1 MSFFI
6 SKRIAALAAVVAVAL
21 PVAPA
26 AQGYYEICLVN
37 KGAFLAQF
45 RMFFHDRGGN
55 ADYSRGQGM
64 TANVDFNDRNDS
76 AAFSRSIY
84 DIIHSSSSPNYA
96 IVSGDTLCITPTIIN
111 HQRLNNTRGRPS
123 NPNRIANGEAF
134 SFRVDVPGGKN
145 VLCKLPPNLRANDS
159 GRDWHKVFVWP
170 EPEMRGNVEYNH
182 QLIFRTWGTSLHP
195 KCEANSGGGGKGG
208 PYMWQGCAQGREGF
222 RKSACYPFRPRINAN
237 SAYDLTADLSKPIAY
252 LASAARRGANLN
264 VRAHNKHPLHLA
276 VELNREDHARVL
288 LGQGEFLNTPPNKAD
303 PNVRNSIGETPLAMA
318 VRLNL
323 PAHVGFLTEADAD
336 TELKDNRGRAPLL
349 IALLEHADKPGLTD
363 LLLPL
368 LDAGAD
374 PNAADRNGGHPL
386 HLAARA
392 GRADAVAMLAD
403 YRADTY
409 RKDRGGKTALQ
420 HAAEGGKPGHAEV
433 ARALFANNIRKAVE
447 RKDAAR
453 LRELAAYVG
462 REWADMNV
470 LVQGGVP
477 PLLRAFQINFPRGV
491 AVLASSDGVNLEA
504 ADSEGR
510 RAAHYATEQDS
521 AESLRALL
529 ENGADVNAV
538 NGDGKTPLLLAAEL
552 NSANAARELIA
563 HGADMAL
570 QNSSGQTPLD
580 AATLGGNP
588 ETELVLMNA
597 GAGRAATTESD
608 RAVNQTPNPR
618 GETVLHQA
626 AKELD
631 LERVRA
637 ILKRQPQV
645 NRRNTGESTPL
656 MLAVLAGGNDVSAD
670 VVGALL
676 EAGADPSL
684 WSGEHTPLELA
695 ARRDEPRLLRALLDS
710 GLDPNGVA
718 GRTPPAALAAMRN
731 RARAIEILG
740 EYGADLGLKL
750 DGRNFPADV
759 TDGPLDW
766 ARLPSGLRL
775 PLGHVKVFQGVT
787 DLLGHAS
794 HAGNAAAVRALL
806 LAGAPINDP
815 ATGRRYR
822 NANGDSALELAL
834 SRGQDD
840 VLVELSQGG
849 MHPDTEELYRA
860 MNDPENFP
868 NFSSLADPARVGLA
882 LNETPTTEFLIN
894 YIRENPDDR
903 VGFMNLI
910 HRGRY
915 RSQEVTGGK
924 SDIGSPNPNGM
935 TRGGFSAMH
944 VAAKISLPAL
954 QAFFIPNEF
963 SDWRADPNLQD
974 ARGFSLL
981 HWALDTIGAPP
992 AGGTTAKAVA
1002 YLLEQGADPNTANE
1016 KGNTVLHEAA
1026 LKGWGGDM
1034 FELLLKHGANPS
1046 KLNREGEPALNLAA
1060 NDETRAALAKATLN
1074 RPDSDG
1080 RTRLHLAVTNDPSRV
1095 WELLAAGA
1103 DINARDRDGNTP
1115 LLLGILEGR
1124 MSAETAELLLANGAS
1139 YLLANNAGNL
1149 PLLAAAAAGMPEAAR
1164 ALAAAGARAD
1174 MKARDGMTALQ
1185 LALSR
1190 GRGAAAPD
1198 GDYAG
1203 TALELLRARGA
1214 ELTAADGE
1222 KYAREA
1228 IAAGDAALLRTLLK
1242 HGVEARGDFYSP
1254 EVSAEIGAALGEFGA
1269 LDVLFS
1275 REGESPQGWLH
1286 YAAKDGNAA
1295 EVSRLLG
1302 YDADPNLRDA
1312 NGWTPLGAAVASG
1325 HEEVAVVLIQN
1336 GADASALPMKE
1347 FLQAMRSFSED
1358 GLLALLE
1365 GGMKADL
1372 ELFADDSEETALH
1385 AAARLGYAR
1394 LLAALVEGAEESALT
1409 ATDAAGRT
1417 ALDYAR
1423 EGGHAAAVTLLENLT
1438 LDPSAVMNDQGD
1450 TRLHIAAREGDAAA
1464 IRRWIG
1470 AGADLNPLN
1479 DAAMSPLH
1487 VAVGSQL
1494 RPDAGQVAAARALL
1508 EGGADVDLL
1517 SGRQS
1522 WTGAYAES
1530 ALLMAASLG
1539 AAVMVELLLDFGADP
1554 LIRGLRGDA
1563 LDLARDQGRYFEDGP
1578 AALAL
1583 LEAHVNG
1590 RGEMMAAIDADKGGE
1605 VSRLAADIAPDSALW
1620 GDFVARARAGGDKWN
1635 AALALADA
1643 LAAFAD
1649 ADAADLL
1656 NYQNARGE
1664 TVLHYAASRGDLER
1678 ALAYMNA
1685 GADADLAD
1693 ADGNTPRDVA
1703 VDDVALHWRADDADD
1718 AEEESQADAD
1728 GADGAAAPSDPNA
1741 RDAENRT
1748 PLQRAL
1754 ESGDA
1759 DAVLA
1764 LLEAGADP
1772 NLSTSD
1778 GRRPLMIAV
1787 ESFLPLGTLEALVK
1801 AGGDPAMWDYTRRKF
1816 AALHRAAAYSPE
1828 AVRVLLS
1835 GGADVNV
1842 RDGAGFTPLFWAA
1855 DMRAD
1860 APRSGTREEMAL
1872 AYLELGGDP
1881 AIAGNDGRHPLM
1893 VMVETGMSASG
1904 LRAMVAA
1911 GAQADAWAGGGVRIA
1926 PLHRAVGRS
1935 AEVVKALLSGGANVD
1950 SADGDGFTPLMW
1962 AMKPDL
1968 QLESGTVSD
1977 VVQALLAAGADP
1989 TVENNNQDSALDLAE
2004 RAGMGEDVVQALRS
2018 AAGLEEEEAEE
2029 TGAAERDVNEQDRDG
2044 ATELHRVILDGRFGE
2059 VPPLLERGA
2068 DPNIQDHLGGTALQY
2083 AVFRGAEVNIIRALL
2098 DAGADPRIANHRGF
2112 TPLQVADRSGNAADG
2127 VVAALKDALQRR

>member
-1 MSFFI
+1 MPVSI
-6 SKRIAALAAVVAVAL
+6 SKRIAALAAAVAVVL

-26 AQGYYEICLVN
+26 AHGYYEICLVN

-45 RMFFHDRGGN
+45 RMFFHDRGGA

-64 TANVDFNDRNDS
+64 TANVDFSDKNDS
-76 AAFSRSIY
+76 AAFSRTSY
-84 DIIHSSSSPNYA
+84 DIIQSVSSPNHV
-96 IVSGDTLCITPTIIN
+96 IVSGDTFCITPTIIN

-123 NPNRIANGEAF
+123 SPNRIANGEAF
-134 SFRVDVPGGKN
+134 SFRVDVTGGSD

-170 EPEMRGNVEYNH
+170 EPERRGNVEYNH
-182 QLIFRTWGTSLHP
+182 QLIFRTWGTSLNP

-237 SAYDLTADLSKPIAY
+237 SAYDLTADLTKSIAY
-252 LASAARRGANLN
+252 LASAARRGANLD

-288 LGQGEFLNTPPNKAD
+288 LGQGEFLNTPPNKANPD
-303 PNVRNSIGETPLAMA
+303 VRNSIGETPLAMA

-336 TELKDNRGRAPLL
+336 TELKDNRGRTPLL
-349 IALLEHADKPGLTD
+349 IALLEHADKSNLMAM
-363 LLLPL
+363 LLPL
-368 LDAGAD
+368 LAAGAD
-374 PNAADRNGGHPL
+374 PNAADRNGAYPL

-392 GRADAVAMLAD
+392 GRADAVAKLAD

-420 HAAEGGKPGHAEV
+420 HAAEGAKPGHAAV

-453 LRELAAYVG
+453 LRELAAYAD

-470 LVQGGVP
+470 PVQGGVP
-477 PLLRAFQINFPRGV
+477 PLLRAFQINFPQGV
-491 AVLASSDGVNLEA
+491 AVLASSDGVDLEA

-510 RAAHYATEQDS
+510 RAVHYATEQDS

-529 ENGADVNAV
+529 ENGADANAV

-552 NSANAARELIA
+552 NSANAARALIA
-563 HGADMAL
+563 LGADMAL
-570 QNSSGQTPLD
+570 RNSSGQTPLD

-588 ETELVLMNA
+588 ETELVLMEA
-597 GAGRAATTESD
+597 GAGRGVTTEND
-608 RAVNQTPNPR
+608 RAVNQTPNPW
-618 GETVLHQA
+618 GDTVLHQA

-631 LERVRA
+631 LERVRT
-637 ILKRQPQV
+637 ILLRQPQV
-645 NRRNTGESTPL
+645 NRRNSGESTPL
-656 MLAVLAGGNDVSAD
+656 MLAALAGGNDVSAD
-670 VVGALL
+670 VVRALL
-676 EAGADPSL
+676 DAGADPNL

-695 ARRDEPRLLRALLDS
+695 ARRDEPRLLRMLLDS
-710 GLDPNGVA
+710 GLDPNGVS
-718 GRTPPAALAAMRN
+718 GRTPPVALAAMRN
-731 RARAIEILG
+731 ATRAIEILG

-759 TDGPLDW
+759 TDNPLDW
-766 ARLPSGLRL
+766 ASLPIGLGI
-775 PLGHVKVFQGVT
+775 PLRGARVFQGVT

-794 HAGNAAAVRALL
+794 YAGNAPAVRALL

-834 SRGQDD
+834 SRGRDD

-849 MHPDTEELYRA
+849 MHPDTEDLHRA

-882 LNETPTTEFLIN
+882 LNETPTTQFLID
-894 YIRENPDDR
+894 YIRKNPDDR

-915 RSQEVTGGK
+915 RSRETTGGK
-924 SDIGSPNPNGM
+924 SDIGSPDPNGM

-944 VAAKISLPAL
+944 VAAKTSLPAL
-954 QAFFIPNEF
+954 QAFFLPNEF
-963 SDWRADPNLQD
+963 SDWRADPNLKD

-981 HWALDTIGAPP
+981 HWAMDTVGAPP
-992 AGGTTAKAVA
+992 ASGTTAKIAA

-1016 KGNTVLHEAA
+1016 EGNTVLHEAA

-1034 FELLLKHGANPS
+1034 FELLLNHGANPS
-1046 KLNREGEPALNLAA
+1046 QLNRAGEPALNLAA
-1060 NDETRAALAKATLN
+1060 SDETRAALAKAVLN

-1080 RTRLHLAVTNDPSRV
+1080 RTALHLAVINDPSRV
-1095 WELLAAGA
+1095 WELLASGV

-1115 LLLGILEGR
+1115 LLLGILQGR
-1124 MSAETAELLLANGAS
+1124 MSAETAELLLQNRAN

-1149 PLLAAAAAGMPEAAR
+1149 PLLAAAAAGMPDVAR
-1164 ALAAAGARAD
+1164 VLTAAGARAD
-1174 MKARDGMTALQ
+1174 VKARDGMTALQ
-1185 LALSR
+1185 LAMSR

-1203 TALELLRARGA
+1203 TVRELLRARGA
-1214 ELTAADGE
+1214 ELTDADGE

-1242 HGVEARGDFYSP
+1242 NGVEVRGDFYAP

-1269 LDVLFS
+1269 LDALFS
-1275 REGESPQGWLH
+1275 SEEESPQGWLH
-1286 YAAKDGNAA
+1286 YVAKDGNAA

-1302 YDADPNLRDA
+1302 YGADPNVRDA
-1312 NGWTPLGAAVASG
+1312 NGWTPLAAAVASG
-1325 HEEVAVVLIQN
+1325 HEEVASILIQN
-1336 GADASALPMKE
+1336 GADASGLPMKE
-1347 FLQAMRSFSED
+1347 FLQAMPLFSED

-1365 GGMKADL
+1365 SGMEADL
-1372 ELFADDSEETALH
+1372 GRSLDDSEETALH

-1394 LLAALVEGAEESALT
+1394 LLEALVEGAEESALT

-1423 EGGHAAAVTLLENLT
+1423 EGGHAAAVILLENLT
-1438 LDPSAVMNDQGD
+1438 LDPNAVMNDQGD
-1450 TRLHIAAREGDAAA
+1450 TRLHIAGREGDAAA
-1464 IRRWIG
+1464 IRRWIS
-1470 AGADLNPLN
+1470 AGADPNLLNN
-1479 DAAMSPLH
+1479 AAMSPLH
-1487 VAVGSQL
+1487 VAVGGML
-1494 RPDAGQVAAARALL
+1494 RPDARQVAAARAML

-1530 ALLMAASLG
+1530 ALLIAASLG
-1539 AAVMVELLLDFGADP
+1539 AVAMVELLLEFGADP
-1554 LIRGLRGDA
+1554 LVRGLRGGA
-1563 LDLARDQGRYFEDGP
+1563 MDLVRDQGRHYGDGP
-1578 AALAL
+1578 AVLAL
-1583 LEAHVNG
+1583 LEAHVSG
-1590 RGEMMAAIDADKGGE
+1590 REMMAAIDADKGGK
-1605 VSRLAADIAPDSALW
+1605 VSRLAANYASDSTAW
-1620 GDFVARARAGGDKWN
+1620 ADFVARARAGGDKWK

-1649 ADAADLL
+1649 ADVADLL
-1656 NYQNARGE
+1656 NYQNSRGE

-1678 ALAYMNA
+1678 VLAYVNA

-1693 ADGNTPRDVA
+1693 ADGNTARDVA
-1703 VDDVALHWRADDADD
+1703 VDDVALHWRADDAE
-1718 AEEESQADAD
+1718 EEESQAPAP
-1728 GADGAAAPSDPNA
+1728 APAAAAPSDPNA
-1741 RDAENRT
+1741 RNSENRT
-1748 PLQRAL
+1748 PLQIAL

-1759 DAVLA
+1759 GAARA

-1772 NLSTSD
+1772 NMAASD

-1787 ESFLPLGTLEALVK
+1787 ESFLPLGVLESLVK
-1801 AGGDPAMWDYTRRKF
+1801 AGGDPEMRDEHRNFT
-1816 AALHRAAAYSPE
+1816 ALHRAAGYSPK
-1828 AVRVLLS
+1828 AIRVLLS

-1842 RDGAGFTPLFWAA
+1842 RDGEGLTPLFWAA
-1855 DMRAD
+1855 DMSVD
-1860 APRSGTREEMAL
+1860 AHSGTREEIAL
-1872 AYLELGGDP
+1872 TYLDLGGDP

-1893 VMVETGMSASG
+1893 VMVETGMSAPG
-1904 LRAMVAA
+1904 LRAMAAA
-1911 GAQADAWAGGGVRIA
+1911 GAPADAWAGAGARVA

-1935 AEVVKALLSGGANVD
+1935 AEVVEALLSGGANADV
-1950 SADGDGFTPLMW
+1950 ADGDGFTPLMW
-1962 AMKPDL
+1962 AMKPGL

-1989 TVENNNQDSALDLAE
+1989 TVENNNQDSALELAE

-2018 AAGLEEEEAEE
+2018 AAGLEEEKAAAEE
-2029 TGAAERDVNEQDRDG
+2029 KDINEQDGDG
-2044 ATELHRVILDGRFGE
+2044 ATELHRAILDGHFAE
-2059 VPPLLERGA
+2059 VPLLLERGA
-2068 DPNIQDHLGGTALQY
+2068 DPNIQDHQGATALHY
-2083 AVFRGAEVNIIRALL
+2083 AVFGGAEAEIIHALL
-2098 DAGADPRIANHRGF
+2098 DAGADPRVKNHRGF
-2112 TPLQVADRSGNAADG
+2112 TPLDVADLPESAAADG
-2127 VVAALKDALQRR
+2127 AVAALEEALRP

>member
-1 MSFFI
+1 MPVSI

-26 AQGYYEICLVN
+26 AHSYYEICLVN

-45 RMFFHDRGGN
+45 RMFFHNRGGA

-64 TANVDFNDRNDS
+64 TANVNFNDKNDS
-76 AAFSRSIY
+76 AAFSRSLY
-84 DIIHSSSSPNYA
+84 DIILSVSSPNHV
-96 IVSGDTLCITPTIIN
+96 IVSGDTFCITPTIIN

-123 NPNRIANGEAF
+123 NPNRIATGEAF
-134 SFRVDVPGGKN
+134 SFRADVVGGTN

-170 EPEMRGNVEYNH
+170 EPERRGNVEYNH
-182 QLIFRTWGTSLHP
+182 QLIFRTWGTSLNP

-208 PYMWQGCAQGREGF
+208 PYMWEGCAQGREGF
-222 RKSACYPFRPRINAN
+222 RKSACYPFRPRINRN
-237 SAYDLTADLSKPIAY
+237 SAYDLTADLSKSIAY

-288 LGQGEFLNTPPNKAD
+288 LGQGEFLNTPPNKANPD
-303 PNVRNSIGETPLAMA
+303 VRNSIGETPLALA

-323 PAHVGFLTEADAD
+323 PAHAGFLTEAGAD
-336 TELKDNRGRAPLL
+336 TELKDNRGRTPLL
-349 IALLEHADKPGLTD
+349 IALLEHADKSGLTD

-368 LDAGAD
+368 LEAGAD
-374 PNAADRNGGHPL
+374 PNAADRNGVYPL

-392 GRADAVAMLAD
+392 GRADAVALLAD
-403 YRADTY
+403 HRADTY

-420 HAAEGGKPGHAEV
+420 HAAEGAKPGHAAV
-433 ARALFANNIRKAVE
+433 ARDLFANNIRKAVE

-470 LVQGGVP
+470 PVQGGVP
-477 PLLRAFQINFPRGV
+477 PLLRAFQINFPQGV

-510 RAAHYATEQDS
+510 LAVHYATEQDS

-529 ENGADVNAV
+529 ENGADANAV

-563 HGADMAL
+563 RGADMAL

-580 AATLGGNP
+580 AATLSGNP
-588 ETELVLMNA
+588 ETELVLMEA
-597 GAGRAATTESD
+597 GAGRATTTEND

-645 NRRNTGESTPL
+645 NRRNTGGSTPL
-656 MLAVLAGGNDVSAD
+656 MLAALAGGNDVSAD
-670 VVGALL
+670 VVRALL

-695 ARRDEPRLLRALLDS
+695 ARRNEPRLLRTLLDS

-731 RARAIEILG
+731 RAVAIEVLG

-759 TDGPLDW
+759 ADNPLDW
-766 ARLPSGLRL
+766 ARLPIGLRL
-775 PLGHVKVFQGVT
+775 PLGGFKVFQGVT

-794 HAGNAAAVRALL
+794 YAGNAAAVRALL

-834 SRGQDD
+834 SRGHDD

-849 MHPDTEELYRA
+849 MHPDTENLYRA
-860 MNDPENFP
+860 MNDRENFP

-882 LNETPTTEFLIN
+882 LNETPTTEFLID
-894 YIRENPDDR
+894 YIRKNPDDR

-944 VAAKISLPAL
+944 VAAKTSLPAL

-981 HWALDTIGAPP
+981 HWALDTVGAPP

-1095 WELLAAGA
+1095 WELLASGA

-1269 LDVLFS
+1269 LDALFS
-1275 REGESPQGWLH
+1275 REEESPQGWMH
-1286 YAAKDGNAA
+1286 YAAKDGNVA

-1302 YDADPNLRDA
+1302 YEADPNLRDA

-1438 LDPSAVMNDQGD
+1438 LDANAVMNDQGD
-1450 TRLHIAAREGDAAA
+1450 TRLHIAAREGDAEA

-1479 DAAMSPLH
+1479 KAAKSPLH

-1494 RPDAGQVAAARALL
+1494 RPDARQVAAARALL

-1517 SGRQS
+1517 TGRQS

-1539 AAVMVELLLDFGADP
+1539 AVAMVELLLDFGADP

-1583 LEAHVNG
+1583 LEAHVSG
-1590 RGEMMAAIDADKGGE
+1590 REMMAAIDADKGGE

-1656 NYQNARGE
+1656 NYQNSRGE
-1664 TVLHYAASRGDLER
+1664 TVLHYAASHGDLER

-1703 VDDVALHWRADDADD
+1703 VDDVALHWRADDA
-1718 AEEESQADAD
+1718 EEESQADAD
-1728 GADGAAAPSDPNA
+1728 AADGAAAPSDPNA

-1759 DAVLA
+1759 DAVRA

-1935 AEVVKALLSGGANVD
+1935 AEVVEALLSGGANVD

-2044 ATELHRVILDGRFGE
+2044 TTELHRVILDGRFGE

-2127 VVAALKDALQRR
+2127 VIAELKKALER